1 VTDRE
6 EEILKALCSKVRYFS
21 LEQIARTWWSVQPR
35 EIRRTKT
42 RLMHLVGKSWLNYTT
57 VLARPLLGL
66 EAAVIDW
73 HPHNSTPDFSVISRT
88 LQLRWKKPVHKIEVF
103 LAGPRSAAIFGG
115 NVLGVVSNLC
125 QTTHDLHVSELF
137 LRYRSIDPQR
147 ASRWIGEH
155 ALSRDRKHSKRPDAV
170 IRDEQGEV
178 ERAVEFGGAYKP
190 DRVRAFHQDWRT
202 VPYTLW

>member
-1 VTDRE
+1 MTARE
-6 EEILKALCSKVRYFS
+6 EEILKALCSKVRFFS
-21 LEQIARTWWSVQPR
+21 LEQIARTWWSDQPR

-42 RLMHLVGKSWLNYTT
+42 SLMHLVERSWLNHTT

-73 HPHNSTPDFSVISRT
+73 HPNNSTPDFSVISRT
-88 LQLRWKKPVHKIEVF
+88 LQLRWKKPANKIEVF

-137 LRYRSIDPQR
+137 LRFRS
-147 ASRWIGEH
+147 
-155 ALSRDRKHSKRPDAV
+155 SRDRKHSKRPDAV
-170 IRDEQGEV
+170 ILDEQGEV